1 MWIIADV
8 AVMIRLTYDIIILGK
23 TKPQRVIECEIQWEY
38 MWMRDTFSQFDLSWS
53 SIILLDV
60 WERQIPVMS
69 L

>member
-38 MWMRDTFSQFDLSWS
+38 VNARYVFSILFDLKY
-53 SIILLDV
+53 LPLFY
-60 WERQIPVMS
+60 
-69 L
+69 